1 MKLSIIILTCNSL
14 SAIETC
20 IRSLL
25 DTVSADPLE
34 WIIVDNG
41 SSDNS
46 PEIVSRI
53 LPQALVIR
61 NTRNLG
67 VAKAR
72 NQGIRAATG
81 EYILLLDDD
90 TEANPH
96 AIDTL
101 MEYLSIHRECALAG
115 PQLLYSDGSYQANA
129 LPFPTVRIKITRIMR
144 KLLGFNPPNPY
155 IRDIIYQLP
164 FKPGYL
170 TGACQLIRMNAIRD
184 IGFLDERIF
193 YGPED
198 ADFCLRLKK
207 HGYEVVCM
215 PMVSVMHGYRQ
226 QSYQLR
232 SLKLLWH
239 HFTGLIYFWWKH
251 RHSSFKA

>member
-14 SAIETC
+14 SVIEAC
-20 IRSLL
+20 IRAVL
-25 DTVSADPLE
+25 DTVAADSVE
-34 WIIVDNG
+34 WIIIDNG

-46 PEIVSRI
+46 PEIVKRL

-61 NTRNLG
+61 NMRNLG

-101 MEYLSIHRECALAG
+101 MEYLSTHPECALAG
-115 PQLLYSDGSYQANA
+115 PQLLNRDGSYQANA
-129 LPFPTVRIKITRIMR
+129 LPFPTVRIKFIRIIR
-144 KLLGFNPPNPY
+144 KLLGFKLHNPY
-155 IRDIIYQLP
+155 IRDIISQVP

-170 TGACQLIRMNAIRD
+170 TGACQLIRMKAIRD
-184 IGFLDERIF
+184 VGFLDERIF

-198 ADFCLRLKK
+198 ADFCLRLKR
-207 HGYEVVCM
+207 HGYDVVCL

-226 QSYQLR
+226 QSYHLR

-251 RHSSFKA
+251 RNSSFKA